1 MFTMKNFTLTIILCF
16 VGLLQL
22 YSQDFS
28 HNYGK
33 CSNEELQ
40 MHYYDKDSTAEAV
53 AIYDI
58 GKSSFVFDNG
68 PLRLIFERRIKI
80 KIFTKAGF
88 NHAKIE
94 IPFYEQDDKAEE
106 FLELEGNTYNHENG
120 KVRTT
125 PLDTKSAYIE
135 KENNDLRYKKFAMP
149 DVKEGSV
156 IEIKYKISSPYFFHF
171 RSWSFQ
177 NTIPVIYSEYT
188 TKMIPL
194 YTYKY
199 ILQGTNKL
207 TDFKQFL
214 DPGADRSFNEIVWRD
229 QVYVFIK
236 KDIPAFKD
244 EVFITSYKD
253 YIIKLS
259 FQLAEYINS
268 FGYNVAIM
276 TTWPN
281 LIKKLQ
287 ELPSFGGY
295 LKNCESQAKDI
306 VDTMHLESRS
316 TLDKVERI
324 QKLVK
329 SNFSWDG
336 FSTKY
341 SSIKA
346 KDLLRLKVGNSADI
360 NLFLAGM
367 LNAAG
372 IEANPLIISTRE
384 NGKIKV
390 DYPFESSFNYTLV
403 DAIVDGQHI
412 ILDATDP
419 LCGFGMIP
427 PRCLNDVGLLIK
439 KGDEAEWLN
448 FSSPVISSISYTFD
462 LRPNI
467 VKDSINGKF
476 KILSSGYDALNYRK
490 ECLKSSTDFKEEVLT
505 KNLALTDSIKVDN
518 LNQIDK
524 LFSIKFTANSGV
536 DQIDDKILIFPF
548 AGYSFSEN
556 PLKQPTRTYPI
567 EMVNKKK
574 RIFTSTIHIPIGYKT
589 INKPENLSIDN
600 DDIKINYMAV
610 IVNDSLV
617 KVAGSYEFKR
627 DVYDAS
633 SYLDLKKYFNTIIDK
648 FNEKLIFIKK

>member
-1 MFTMKNFTLTIILCF
+1 MKKLILIVF
-16 VGLLQL
+16 ILNVGFDLL

-28 HNYGK
+28 HDYGQ
-33 CSNEELQ
+33 CSNDELK
-40 MHYYDKDSTAEAV
+40 MRYYDKDSTAEAV
-53 AIYDI
+53 VIYDI
-58 GKSSFVFDNG
+58 GKSSFVFDDG
-68 PLRLIFERRIKI
+68 PLRLIFERRVKI
-80 KIFTKAGF
+80 KIFTKTGF
-88 NHAKIE
+88 NQAQIE

-106 FLELEGNTYNHENG
+106 FLELEGNTYNYENG

-125 PLDTKSAYIE
+125 PLDVKNSYIE
-135 KENNDLRYKKFAMP
+135 KIDEHERSKKFAMP
-149 DVKEGSV
+149 DVREGSV
-156 IEIKYKISSPYFFHF
+156 IEIKYKISSPFYFNF

-177 NTIPVIYSEYT
+177 KIIPVVYSEYT

-214 DPGADRSFNEIVWRD
+214 DTEHDRSFNEIVWRD

-244 EVFITSYKD
+244 ESFITSYKD
-253 YIIKLS
+253 YIIKLR

-281 LIKKLQ
+281 LIKKLL

-295 LKNCESQAKDI
+295 LKSCESQAKDI

-346 KDLLRLKVGNSADI
+346 KDLLKLKVGNSADI

-372 IEANPLIISTRE
+372 IEANPLLISTRE
-384 NGKIKV
+384 NGKINV
-390 DYPFESSFNYTLV
+390 DYP
-403 DAIVDGQHI
+403 AAH
-412 ILDATDP
+412 
-419 LCGFGMIP
+419 
-427 PRCLNDVGLLIK
+427 
-439 KGDEAEWLN
+439 
-448 FSSPVISSISYTFD
+448 
-462 LRPNI
+462 
-467 VKDSINGKF
+467 
-476 KILSSGYDALNYRK
+476 
-490 ECLKSSTDFKEEVLT
+490 
-505 KNLALTDSIKVDN
+505 
-518 LNQIDK
+518 
-524 LFSIKFTANSGV
+524 
-536 DQIDDKILIFPF
+536 
-548 AGYSFSEN
+548 YS
-556 PLKQPTRTYPI
+556 
-567 EMVNKKK
+567 
-574 RIFTSTIHIPIGYKT
+574 
-589 INKPENLSIDN
+589 
-600 DDIKINYMAV
+600 
-610 IVNDSLV
+610 
-617 KVAGSYEFKR
+617 
-627 DVYDAS
+627 
-633 SYLDLKKYFNTIIDK
+633 
-648 FNEKLIFIKK
+648 